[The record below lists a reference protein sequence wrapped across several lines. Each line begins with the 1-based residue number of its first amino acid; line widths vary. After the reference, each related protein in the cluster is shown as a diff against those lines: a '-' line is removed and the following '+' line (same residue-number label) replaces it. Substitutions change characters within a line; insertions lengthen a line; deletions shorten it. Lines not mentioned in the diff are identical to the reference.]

1 MLYGDEPHHIAE
13 SLFKAF
19 AKAVDA
25 ACRRDPRISGR
36 LPSTKGR
43 L

>member
-1 MLYGDEPHHIAE
+1 
-13 SLFKAF
+13 LFKAF
-19 AKAVDA
+19 AKAVDI
-25 ACRRDPRISGR
+25 ACQRDPRITGL

>member
-1 MLYGDEPHHIAE
+1 
-13 SLFKAF
+13 LFKAF
-19 AKAVDA
+19 AKAVDV
-25 ACRRDPRISGR
+25 ACQRDARIAGR